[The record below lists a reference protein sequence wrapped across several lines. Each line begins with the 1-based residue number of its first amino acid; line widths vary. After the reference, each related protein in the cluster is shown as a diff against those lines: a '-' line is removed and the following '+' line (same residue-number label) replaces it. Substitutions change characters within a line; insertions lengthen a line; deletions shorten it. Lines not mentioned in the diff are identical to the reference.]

1 MLRREVWLHQF
12 SLRSAEVQ
20 SSQQLF
26 LPWDVLGANHSN
38 APQCLPSK
46 WTSRARVILLV
57 NTALIP
63 TQRGNILTNKRM
75 RRSTKAQRPL
85 SAALAACHD
94 DVKRYFLIFAP
105 PLVTWCDSCAVKGR
119 VMPLTTAMMLPGNQ
133 PWRWTSPMQA
143 PLRFPS

>member
-26 LPWDVLGANHSN
+26 LPWDVPGANHSN

-46 WTSRARVILLV
+46 WTSRARVTLLV
-57 NTALIP
+57 NTALALIP
-63 TQRGNILTNKRM
+63 TQRRNILTNKRM

-105 PLVTWCDSCAVKGR
+105 PLVRFLCSERQSHATV
-119 VMPLTTAMMLPGNQ
+119 PGNQ
-133 PWRWTSPMQA
+133 PWRWTIPMQA